1 MTDELSPEDSFRLQV
16 LLAQDLKAVRLDE
29 GSMTLHALTAEGEAS
44 IPLSPTCRPDRYARL
59 IREQLS
65 GHALGSPGGYPVYL
79 SRWTRHGQMEGLN
92 LGKLLLTGEP
102 EAVVA
107 VVHSPALTDDLAAY
121 AWWTQPTI
129 ENARLMLRRE
139 AVARGRMGPILA
151 EFLAEHLPF
160 LQDDHLAIMDTVA
173 VLIHSRALS
182 PERLEAT
189 WMKGKRGNSH
199 YVAFL
204 EMAAVHA
211 PDSAADSPPY
221 PLPSPLPPHPEH
233 PATVAA
239 LAERLSQDDP
249 AARALEKAFAAQ
261 GQTFLAAAAE
271 ILERPETQEVV
282 SRTLNAIG
290 RYFHFDGAPA
300 AQAPADERL
309 AARLAAATRLGT
321 MSDATVKAIF
331 ARSTAIGSLM
341 RRKIEPVTA
350 PLAADIKLLLG
361 EIKTGARRRP
371 SFKPQ

>member
-1 MTDELSPEDSFRLQV
+1 MSDGLSPEDSFRLQV

-29 GSMTLHALTAEGEAS
+29 GSMTLHALTSEGEAS
-44 IPLSPTCRPDRYARL
+44 IPLAPTCRGDRYLRL
-59 IREQLS
+59 VREQLS

-107 VVHSPALTDDLAAY
+107 VVNSPALSDELARY

-139 AVARGRMGPILA
+139 AVARGSMGPILA

-173 VLIHSRALS
+173 VLIYSRALS
-182 PERLEAT
+182 PEQLEAT
-189 WMKGKRGNSH
+189 WNKGRRSNSH

-204 EMAAVHA
+204 EMAAV
-211 PDSAADSPPY
+211 DEPY
-221 PLPSPLPPHPEH
+221 PLPCPLPPHPDYA
-233 PATVAA
+233 ATTAT
-239 LAERLSQDDP
+239 LAQRLEDKDP
-249 AARALEKAFAAQ
+249 AALALEKALSAQ

-271 ILERPETQEVV
+271 VLERPETQEVV
-282 SRTLNAIG
+282 VRTLNAIG
-290 RYFHFDGAPA
+290 RYFAVGAASPLQREA
-300 AQAPADERL
+300 ASADEKLRRRL
-309 AARLAAATRLGT
+309 DAAARLAA
-321 MSDATVKAIF
+321 MSEAAVKAIF

-341 RRKIEPVTA
+341 RRKIEPVIA
-350 PLAADIKLLLG
+350 PLTLDIQSLLH
-361 EIKTGARRRP
+361 ENKTGARRRP
-371 SFKPQ
+371 FKPQ

>member
-1 MTDELSPEDSFRLQV
+1 MSDELSPEDTFRLQV

-29 GSMTLHALTAEGEAS
+29 GTMTLHALTAGGEAS
-44 IPLSPTCRPDRYARL
+44 IPLVPNCRADRYARL
-59 IREQLS
+59 VREQLS

-107 VVHSPALTDDLAAY
+107 VVHSPALTDELAAY
-121 AWWTQPTI
+121 AWWAQPTI

-139 AVARGRMGPILA
+139 AVARGRMGPVLA

-173 VLIHSRALS
+173 VLIYSRALT
-182 PERLEAT
+182 PARLEAT
-189 WMKGKRGNSH
+189 WNKGKRSNSH

-204 EMAAVHA
+204 EMAAL
-211 PDSAADSPPY
+211 DEPY
-221 PLPSPLPPHPEH
+221 PLPCPLPPHPDLE
-233 PATVAA
+233 ATQAA
-239 LAERLSQDDP
+239 LADRLARGEP
-249 AARALEKAFAAQ
+249 AARALAKALSAE
-261 GQTFLAAAAE
+261 GQAFLAATAE

-290 RYFHFDGAPA
+290 RYFGGDSNDR
-300 AQAPADERL
+300 QAPPPPDDEGM
-309 AARLAAATRLGT
+309 AARLAAAGRLAG
-321 MSDATVKAIF
+321 MSDAAVKAIF

-341 RRKIEPVTA
+341 RRKIEPVTG
-350 PLAADIKLLLG
+350 PLAADIKLLLA
-361 EIKTGARRRP
+361 ENRTGARRRP
-371 SFKPQ
+371 FKPQ

>member
-1 MTDELSPEDSFRLQV
+1 MSDGLSPEDSLRLQV

-29 GSMTLHALTAEGEAS
+29 GTMTLHALTAGGEAS
-44 IPLSPTCRPDRYARL
+44 IPLVPNCRADKYARL

-107 VVHSPALTDDLAAY
+107 VVHSPALTDELAEY
-121 AWWTQPTI
+121 AWWIQPTI

-173 VLIHSRALS
+173 VLIYSRALS

-189 WMKGKRGNSH
+189 WNRGKRANSH

-204 EMAAVHA
+204 EMAAV
-211 PDSAADSPPY
+211 DDPY
-221 PLPSPLPPHPEH
+221 PLPRTMSPHPDL
-233 PATVAA
+233 AAAQAA
-239 LAERLSQDDP
+239 LADRLARREP
-249 AARALEKAFAAQ
+249 AARALIKAFSAD
-261 GQTFLAAAAE
+261 GQAFLAAAAE

-290 RYFHFDGAPA
+290 RYFGPGEDGAPA
-300 AQAPADERL
+300 PEFAADDLL
-309 AARLAAATRLGT
+309 AARLAAAARLAG
-321 MSDATVKAIF
+321 MSDAPLKAIF

-341 RRKIEPVTA
+341 RRKIEPVTG
-350 PLAADIKLLLG
+350 PLARDIQLLVAANA
-361 EIKTGARRRP
+361 TGARKRP
-371 SFKPQ
+371 FKPR

>member
-1 MTDELSPEDSFRLQV
+1 MNDELSPEDSFRLQV

-29 GSMTLHALTAEGEAS
+29 GSMTLHALTSEGEAS
-44 IPLSPTCRPDRYARL
+44 IPLAPTCRADRYARL

-107 VVHSPALTDDLAAY
+107 VVHSPALSDELAEY

-139 AVARGRMGPILA
+139 TVARGRMGPILA

-160 LQDDHLAIMDTVA
+160 LQEDQLAIMDTVA
-173 VLIHSRALS
+173 VLIYSRALT
-182 PERLEAT
+182 PERLDAT
-189 WMKGKRGNSH
+189 WNKGKRSNSH

-204 EMAAVHA
+204 EMATLDE
-211 PDSAADSPPY
+211 PDSPPGSPPY
-221 PLPSPLPPHPEH
+221 PLPSPLPPHPDH
-233 PATVAA
+233 QATKAA
-239 LAERLSQDDP
+239 LADRLAQGDP
-249 AARALEKAFAAQ
+249 AARALEKALSPQ
-261 GQTFLAAAAE
+261 GQTFLAAAGE

-290 RYFHFDGAPA
+290 RYFRFDGTSAA
-300 AQAPADERL
+300 AQSPADELLASRL
-309 AARLAAATRLGT
+309 AAAARLAA
-321 MSDATVKAIF
+321 MSDTTVKAIF

-350 PLAADIKLLLG
+350 PLAADIRLLLG
-361 EIKTGARRRP
+361 EDKTGARRRP
-371 SFKPQ
+371 FKPQ